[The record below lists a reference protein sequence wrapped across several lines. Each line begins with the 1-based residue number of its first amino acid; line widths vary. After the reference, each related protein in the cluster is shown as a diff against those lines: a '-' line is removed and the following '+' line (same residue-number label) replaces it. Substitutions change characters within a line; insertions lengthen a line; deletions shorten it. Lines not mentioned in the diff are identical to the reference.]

1 MHGTFWRRLQLSLFW
16 IVFHYMDVLY
26 TTYPFNW
33 SKTLGLC
40 WDFWWFWL
48 ELLEIFSYSI
58 CLNVFITQGK
68 ANYQVLAL
76 WIVSV
81 QFLSH
86 VRLFVTPWTA
96 AQQAFLSI
104 TIFWHL
110 LKLMSIKSM
119 MPSNYL
125 IFWCPLLLLPSI
137 FPSIRVFS
145 KDSILC
151 IR

>member
-1 MHGTFWRRLQLSLFW
+1 MHGTFWRRLQLSIFW
-16 IVFHYMDVLY
+16 IVVHNMDVLH

-48 ELLEIFSYSI
+48 QLLEIFSYSI

-68 ANYQVLAL
+68 ANYQVLAW
-76 WIVSV
+76 WIVINSV
-81 QFLSH
+81 PEPCPTLCDPMDGSTTGFPVH
-86 VRLFVTPWTA
+86 H
-96 AQQAFLSI
+96 
-104 TIFWHL
+104 HL
-110 LKLMSIKSM
+110 LALAQTHVHQVNDAIQLFHPPMS
-119 MPSNYL
+119 PS
-125 IFWCPLLLLPSI
+125 PLPSI